1 MGGSGGAGR
10 RGRRRLLLWGAAAS
24 AAVLLAVGLWAFEPW
39 RLATTRVVD
48 EAPPT
53 AGGRAAPSEGAEA
66 AEPTGAD
73 GGMEEAPAE
82 GAGPEETGPEVLAE
96 GEFVSQEHR
105 TSGTAEVIE
114 LADGTR
120 HVRLE
125 GLATSDGPDLYV
137 WLTDQEAGGDWFK
150 YRDGRHL
157 DLGELKGTHGD
168 ANYAVPADADI
179 DGTASVV
186 IWCDR
191 FSVAFG
197 SAPLDL

>member
-1 MGGSGGAGR
+1 MGGNGGTGR
-10 RGRRRLLLWGAAAS
+10 RGLRRPLLWGAAAL

-39 RLATTRVVD
+39 RLVTTRVVD
-48 EAPPT
+48 EDLPAVSGQADPS
-53 AGGRAAPSEGAEA
+53 PSEGAG
-66 AEPTGAD
+66 EPAGA
-73 GGMEEAPAE
+73 GGGKEEAPAE
-82 GAGPEETGPEVLAE
+82 EVRPEEAGPEVLAE
-96 GEFVSQEHR
+96 GEFVSQEHG
-105 TSGTAEVIE
+105 TSGTAKVIE

-157 DLGELKGTHGD
+157 DLGDLKGTHGD
-168 ANYAVPADADI
+168 ANYAIPDDADI
-179 DGTASVV
+179 DGMTSVV